1 MATEEVVMTIK
12 GLGCSQCVSAVENA
26 LRAKPGVQEVYL
38 DPECKTAKISFDK
51 AQVTKS
57 ELIDTVKQVGYDV
70 Q

>member
-38 DPECKTAKISFDK
+38 DPECKTAKISFDPK
-51 AQVTKS
+51 FP
-57 ELIDTVKQVGYDV
+57 LFL
-70 Q
+70 